1 MSTTTASE
9 GNTTTPPVVPATPD
23 NDEQVEA
30 AAEVAAMGLAD
41 ARGEVAEQMTGD
53 FEIIDESGELVKN
66 RFLSF
71 LMN

>member
-1 MSTTTASE
+1 MSTPEEDAA
-9 GNTTTPPVVPATPD
+9 VPATPD
-23 NDEQVEA
+23 NGEQAEA

-53 FEIIDESGELVKN
+53 FEIIDESGELVKS